1 MSEMLLNNITLFTIY
16 RAGICFFMRFAAFL
30 FQCKSSF
37 LRLTHEFFIALHLL
51 QCYNRPETNG
61 AVMQN
66 RLIIQDA
73 EKAVTMKN
81 RKNIRLFTLVEMLTV
96 VGLIAVLM
104 GMTIAIIPMVNRR
117 AANTRTEATLK
128 MIATA
133 LENYKHKYGF
143 YPPTL
148 VGTTVKAKAFELIYD
163 FNKDSDTDSTY
174 FKHNM
179 AQFFEIGSSYTD
191 YRGKMEAFS
200 AILTAPTSNTAAG
213 SFYFVDAFGM
223 PIVYRCPGFYNRN
236 SYDLGSLGEDK
247 KWGTISTAVEKSN
260 ITGGVDESTYYTH
273 ANGFGKGDDLVNFK
287 RK

>member
-117 AANTRTEATLK
+117 AANTRTEATIK

-148 VGTTVKAKAFELIYD
+148 TSGSPSTVKAMAFVIDQYD
-163 FNKDSDTDSTY
+163 PAETGATNSKNI
-174 FKHNM
+174 KNNM
-179 AQFFEIGSSYTD
+179 AQFFEIGLSSATD
-191 YRGKMEAFS
+191 RGKMEAF
-200 AILTAPTSNTAAG
+200 TAEKTTG
-213 SFYFVDAFGM
+213 SGRYYFVDAFGM

-247 KWGTISTAVEKSN
+247 KWGTISTTVEKSN
-260 ITGGVDESTYYTH
+260 ITDGVDESTYYTN
-273 ANGFGKGDDLVNFK
+273 ANGFGKGDDIVNFK